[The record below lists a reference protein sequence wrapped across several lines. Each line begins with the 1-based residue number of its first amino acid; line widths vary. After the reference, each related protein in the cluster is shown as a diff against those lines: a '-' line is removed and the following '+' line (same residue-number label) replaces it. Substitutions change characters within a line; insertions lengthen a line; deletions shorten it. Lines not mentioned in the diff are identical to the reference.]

1 MDNFRDFDD
10 TDANILSENF
20 EESAEVPQKMS
31 TKCLGQSVY
40 KGEHLIVPSGYTFA
54 LPRAAVC
61 SGRVG

>member
-40 KGEHLIVPSGYTFA
+40 KGEHLIVPSGNHGER
-54 LPRAAVC
+54 PRSNVV
-61 SGRVG
+61 S